1 LQEWAENSPPT
12 TETTSKICQTTE
24 SKGRK
29 RRGRSKEVV
38 ERYKKSILGKP
49 GTT

>member
-12 TETTSKICQTTE
+12 AGTMSMICQTTE
-24 SKGRK
+24 YKRRK
-29 RRGRSKEVV
+29 RRGRGEEVV
-38 ERYKKSILGKP
+38 NRYEKSILEKS

>member
-24 SKGRK
+24 YKRRK

-38 ERYKKSILGKP
+38 ETYEKSILGKP

>member
-1 LQEWAENSPPT
+1 MWAEISPPT
-12 TETTSKICQTTE
+12 TETMSKICQTT
-24 SKGRK
+24 KYKRRK

-38 ERYKKSILGKP
+38 ERYQKSTLEKL

>member
-1 LQEWAENSPPT
+1 MWAENSPPT
-12 TETTSKICQTTE
+12 TETMSKICQTT
-24 SKGRK
+24 KYKRRK

-38 ERYKKSILGKP
+38 ERYEKSILGKP